1 MTRYIRRPLTSEDRN
16 VHRILSEEPIQRLIA
31 EGCFVAGGAMLM
43 ATWGSWKLGQS
54 LFLDDYLKTNDID
67 VFATSEEAHKRAM
80 VVVGMQGFTSSVM
93 GTAVNTKS
101 RPGDFKIQL
110 VTARFAGPVEEALE
124 MFDIANCKV
133 ATDGKD
139 LIYHEEVPELE
150 RSRTLLLH
158 KSPGFMLAWRIV
170 KYMNRGYHSLH
181 PDSREFIIEWFIRLK
196 TQEWDLRDASRR
208 YFYNHNQIRAF
219 LGDKR
224 LVHDEDLL
232 LAIGFMQ
239 MVVEVIKGSGS
250 YDANQELVKDLAR
263 EELERR
269 LGAPLKMKDSNHL

>member
-31 EGCFVAGGAMLM
+31 EGCFVAGGSMLM
-43 ATWGSWKLGQS
+43 ATWGSWKLGES
-54 LFLDDYLKTNDID
+54 LFLDDYLKSNDID
-67 VFATSEEAHKRAM
+67 VFATSEESHRRAM
-80 VVVGMQGFTSSVM
+80 VVVGTQGFTSSVM

-101 RPGDFKIQL
+101 SPSDFKIQL
-110 VTARFAGPVEEALE
+110 VTPRFAGEVEVALE

-139 LIYHEEVPELE
+139 LIYHESVPELE

-170 KYMNRGYHSLH
+170 KYMNRGYQSLH

-196 TQEWDLRDASRR
+196 TKEWDLRDASRR
-208 YFYNHNQIRAF
+208 YFYNHNQIRSF
-219 LGDKR
+219 LSDRR

-239 MVVEVIKGSGS
+239 MVVEVVKGTGT
-250 YDANQELVKDLAR
+250 YDPNEELVKDLAR
-263 EELERR
+263 VELEKR
-269 LGAPLKMKDSNHL
+269 LGGKLNLPDDGLQ